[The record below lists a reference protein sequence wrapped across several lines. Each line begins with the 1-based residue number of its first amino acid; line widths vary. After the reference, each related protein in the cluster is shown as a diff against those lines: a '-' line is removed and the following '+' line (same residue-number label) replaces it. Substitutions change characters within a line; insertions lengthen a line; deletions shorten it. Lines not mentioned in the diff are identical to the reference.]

1 MVDCAVI
8 KHFERAHDGMCYTVF
23 NRHVCVYDDVV
34 EIWVTTTHLIM
45 LYDGS
50 DDLMMRIVS
59 LSDVEDIQI
68 YEESII
74 VDNKEES

>member
-1 MVDCAVI
+1 M
-8 KHFERAHDGMCYTVF
+8 KHFEHTPEGMCYTVF
-23 NRHVCVYDDVV
+23 NKNLCMYDDVV

-50 DDLMMRIVS
+50 DGIIMRIVS
-59 LSDVEDIQI
+59 LSDFGDMQI